1 MTSAYLIEL
10 RQRLGVARDRLHEE
24 LAKVPVDYTKA
35 AFYQQEVKDLREDIR
50 LCSTTGDLGKVV
62 FGVTAEH
69 SEFPNFEFELS
80 TINNEV
86 LLEDIEKRLSWHD
99 PPLRLKTVN
108 NVPASARPSN
118 KALVANFKD
127 GDRLELVADIA
138 PGIVLTALYNV
149 SSWIVKLTTGKGK

>member
-1 MTSAYLIEL
+1 ML
-10 RQRLGVARDRLHEE
+10 RSVCSHQAKHFMCH
-24 LAKVPVDYTKA
+24 LA
-35 AFYQQEVKDLREDIR
+35 
-50 LCSTTGDLGKVV
+50 DLGKVV

-69 SEFPNFEFELS
+69 SEFPNFEFELA

-108 NVPASARPSN
+108 NVPASARPGN

-138 PGIVLTALYNV
+138 PGDATWEHWFPFMTAMHRLLHCFEYV
-149 SSWIVKLTTGKGK
+149 MLLACRTCSF